1 MIFARS
7 YVTFKRNPCEHSPN
21 MLIDENYCG
30 VQSSLCS
37 ALSGISLRALSD
49 LNQVRGGGHS
59 MVPGFSS
66 TKGIQISMS
75 NFNDIRYD
83 ETTKTVDVG
92 AGCLWDEVYS
102 YMSELN
108 RNVVGGFA
116 AEGVG
121 IGGYLL
127 GGGYSLKSNQFGL
140 GVDNIAK
147 FELVLPNGEPMTVA
161 EDDEKHA
168 DLFQALRV
176 CRNAF

>member
-1 MIFARS
+1 
-7 YVTFKRNPCEHSPN
+7 
-21 MLIDENYCG
+21 
-30 VQSSLCS
+30 
-37 ALSGISLRALSD
+37 
-49 LNQVRGGGHS
+49 

-75 NFNDIRYD
+75 HFNEINYD
-83 ETTKTVDVG
+83 DTTKTVDVG

-102 YMSELN
+102 YMSELK
-108 RNVVGGFA
+108 RNVVGGYA

-140 GVDNIAK
+140 GVDNIVK
-147 FELVLPNGEPMTVA
+147 FEVVLPDGRPLTVTA
-161 EDDEKHA
+161 DDKEHA

-176 CRNAF
+176 CHKVHFTWKTMDGRLIISK